1 MYPNLRILFTRCMN
15 TKQPH
20 LENPA
25 EGVVTC
31 GQTPHLHRP
40 LPGQLWVFSS
50 CLHDAP
56 GLCYFPFFKS
66 VPQTVYTSGL
76 EKNLD
81 SLLLGAMNET
91 PDSFGQL
98 KIQESLEKTLMK
110 WKFARFRVYQKDR
123 ESMPRGLIETV
134 WNKDCQVFSS
144 TSFKEVPF
152 YSKTYLL
159 MKLPWG
165 MALPLVHRWNNWRQK
180 DKDNPLMA
188 SHHDIDNDLLSGT
201 EKMLI

>member
-1 MYPNLRILFTRCMN
+1 MN

-25 EGVVTC
+25 EGAETC

-40 LPGQLWVFSS
+40 LPGPLWVFSI

-56 GLCYFPFFKS
+56 GLCYYPFFKS
-66 VPQTVYTSGL
+66 VPQTVYISGL

-81 SLLLGAMNET
+81 SLLLGAMNGT

-110 WKFARFRVYQKDR
+110 WKFANDASRDL
-123 ESMPRGLIETV
+123 ESTRKTERINAQRTYRDSV
-134 WNKDCQVFSS
+134 NKDCQVFSS

-152 YSKTYLL
+152 YSKAYLL

-165 MALPLVHRWNNWRQK
+165 MALPLVHRGNNWRQK
-180 DKDNPLMA
+180 DKDNPLLA
-188 SHHDIDNDLLSGT
+188 SHHDIDNGLLSGT